1 MFSVERKEIMLQ
13 PLSNSQ
19 TTSGARFPVELVQTI
34 LQLMFNS
41 LDNRRRLVSERTK
54 RDSNR

>member
-19 TTSGARFPVELVQTI
+19 TTSGARFSVELVQTM
-34 LQLMFNS
+34 LQLIFNS
-41 LDNRRRLVSERTK
+41 LDNRRREIGFSE
-54 RDSNR
+54 N